1 MKRLVL
7 SIAIVLAMSVGAYA
21 QRGSG
26 MFQYGMVSDEEFY
39 GAGNWRTD
47 DPNGPLMPNLP
58 NHGESNNGDAPLG
71 TGIALLSVLGGA
83 YLVGK
88 KRREE

>member
-1 MKRLVL
+1 MKKL
-7 SIAIVLAMSVGAYA
+7 IITTAIVLGFGLTSFAAYNGGGLF
-21 QRGSG
+21 QRG
-26 MFQYGMVSDEEFY
+26 VSDEEFY

-47 DPNGPLMPNLP
+47 DPLMPNLP

-71 TGIALLSVLGGA
+71 TGIVLLSVLGGA

-88 KRREE
+88 TRREE